1 MTLCF
6 VLTLGEVLKF
16 DDNAIKKKKKSSIS
30 FDSVIRGT
38 QGIL

>member
-16 DDNAIKKKKKSSIS
+16 DDNAIIIKKSSIS
-30 FDSVIRGT
+30 FDSVRGT
-38 QGIL
+38 QSIL